1 MERENA
7 TEKVQFDNESQVQNK
22 PQPKRP
28 STKRLAVSLVVKIV
42 CIAAAVWLILSF
54 VLSVT
59 IHYGNNMHPAIN
71 DGDLVVSLR
80 LQRPY
85 LNAAVVYEHNG
96 KKCVGRVVGLPGN
109 VIEINEVGQ
118 LLVNGVAAAEDIY
131 YPTYPSEQSEIE
143 YPYTVEEGK
152 VFILNDY
159 REDTD
164 DSRVYGAFD
173 MSNLDGPVIFSFRR
187 RGF

>member
-1 MERENA
+1 MKKEKV
-7 TEKVQFDNESQVQNK
+7 TEKVQFDSEKQAQIK
-22 PQPKRP
+22 PQPKRL
-28 STKRLAVSLVVKIV
+28 STKQLAVNLVVKI
-42 CIAAAVWLILSF
+42 AAVTVAVWLLLSF
-54 VLSVT
+54 VLAVT

-71 DGDLVVSLR
+71 DGDLVISLR

-85 LNAAVVYEHNG
+85 LNAAVVYERNG

-109 VIEINEVGQ
+109 VIEINEIGQ

-131 YPTYPSEQSEIE
+131 YPTYPSEQSDIE
-143 YPYTVEEGK
+143 YPYTVAEGK

-164 DSRVYGAFD
+164 DSRVSGAFD
-173 MSNLDGPVIFSFRR
+173 MSDLDGPIIFSFRR